1 MKKIVGIL
9 CLYLLQI
16 FVGCSV
22 SENVY
27 EKYDLTS
34 LTEKCR
40 NENKY
45 LVIII
50 GMEDCRFCDFFYHV
64 LRSSGTFEKTI
75 TDRFVFS
82 KVDIREQFRLAQIL
96 GISSTPTVLITD
108 AALSVKY
115 VHSGLLAA
123 SEWQQVLSEIINGGS
138 VFALQKN
145 DLYSV
150 GKEVYALYS
159 KVLQAHLLLDKLSV
173 SGKEYREAIRLL
185 EESIHMEPYFMNRY
199 LLMSAYIAVGEKAR
213 GDSLYY
219 LLASGQPAYEQML
232 YGNLVGFV
240 PEKKYVDVTED
251 KKAVFYT
258 ISDVLDLGE
267 IKKGK
272 TTEVVVKFTNRGD
285 TPLIITNVDA
295 SCGCIRSE
303 WDRKPVLKNE
313 EGQIK
318 LSYYT
323 DNQGY
328 LSKRVMIFSN
338 GVKSPV
344 AITLK
349 GTIK

>member
-1 MKKIVGIL
+1 MKQTIGIL
-9 CLYLLQI
+9 GLYLLQL
-16 FVGCSV
+16 FLGCTA
-22 SENVY
+22 SEKVY
-27 EKYDLTS
+27 EKYDLKS

-40 NENKY
+40 TENKY

-64 LRSSGTFEKTI
+64 LQASGTFEKKI

-96 GISSTPTVLITD
+96 GISTTPTVFITD
-108 AALSVKY
+108 AELSVKY
-115 VHSGLLAA
+115 VHSGLLVAR
-123 SEWQQVLSEIINGGS
+123 EWQRVLSEIIDGGS
-138 VFALQKN
+138 VFALQEN
-145 DLYSV
+145 NLYSV
-150 GKEVYALYS
+150 GKEVYTLYS

-173 SGKEYREAIRLL
+173 AEDEYREAIRLL
-185 EESIHMEPYFMNRY
+185 EESIRTEPYFMNRY
-199 LLMSAYIAVGEKAR
+199 LLMSAYLAVGEKSR
-213 GDSLYY
+213 GDSLYD
-219 LLASGQPAYEQML
+219 LLASGQPAYEQIL

-240 PEKKYVDVTED
+240 PEKKYVEVPED

-258 ISDVLDLGE
+258 VPEVMDLGE
-267 IKKGK
+267 IKKGE
-272 TTEVVVKFTNRGD
+272 TTEVVVKFTNKGE

-313 EGQIK
+313 EGQIR

-328 LSKRVMIFSN
+328 ISKRVMIFSN